1 MEAVREKFMPQAL
14 SLPHDVEFTCPACRG
29 PVRFVIG
36 IREGVPS
43 DRPGGLD
50 YFPTCPHCGT
60 EVRIT
65 VYPVP
70 RLPLRLPRMA
80 ALAGLLLALSWL
92 WIRRRPLQEWEK
104 AR

>member
-1 MEAVREKFMPQAL
+1 MVQAL
-14 SLPHDVEFTCPACRG
+14 SLPDHVEFTCPYCHR

-43 DRPGGLD
+43 DQPGGLD

-65 VYPVP
+65 VFPASRPWPSSTSAVG
-70 RLPLRLPRMA
+70 
-80 ALAGLLLALSWL
+80 LAGTVFLLLAWL
-92 WIRRRPLQEWEK
+92 FFRRRGP
-104 AR
+104 RG